1 MTFRPRRSRSGDRPA
16 PRPRRGTARLLGVG
30 AVGLLAAACTMPP
43 SVPQGSSSRT
53 PYLVP
58 TAADVS
64 ATAVLSTGDSVN
76 TKPDGT
82 TPYRMTGIPDGLGA
96 FDNGDGTFTVL
107 MNHEHGNTAGVTRAH
122 GAKGSY
128 VSKWIVEKDTLKVRS
143 GADLIQGIATWNTG
157 TGTWNAPAAGVA
169 LSRLCSGDLPSAS
182 ALYDAA
188 SGLGTTEKI
197 FFSGEETGAEGRAF
211 AHVVTGA
218 SAGTS
223 YELAHLGNFSFENI
237 LLRPDSGTTT
247 VAVGLDD
254 TTPGEVYL
262 YKGAKTSDANPVVAA
277 GLSNG
282 VLGGIAVQGLTQETD
297 SVAPLGPVAFTVP
310 DLGDV
315 SGLTGAQLQTAS
327 TAAGIT
333 KFNRPEDGSWD
344 PTNPNVFYF
353 VTTASFGSSTAAGIS
368 RLWKLTFVDGANPAL
383 GGTAEVM
390 YESPAFDPAT
400 APADQAGPR
409 MMDNITVTPSG
420 DVLIQEDPGNQPY
433 VAGIWQY
440 DPGTDRIR
448 KVLVHDPAR
457 FGVGGS
463 SFITQDEESSGII
476 PLQDITGANNYL
488 LDVQSHAPSSDPE
501 LVEDGQLLS
510 VNIPPFG

>member
-1 MTFRPRRSRSGDRPA
+1 MAFRPRRSVSGDRPTR
-16 PRPRRGTARLLGVG
+16 RPARGAARLLGVG
-30 AVGLLAAACTMPP
+30 AAGLLAAACTMPP
-43 SVPQGSSSRT
+43 ATPQGSSSRT

-64 ATAVLSTGDSVN
+64 SVAILSTGDSVN
-76 TKPDGT
+76 PKPDGT
-82 TPYRMTGIPDGLGA
+82 PYRLTGIPDGLGA
-96 FDNGDGTFTVL
+96 YDNGDGTFTVL
-107 MNHEHGNTAGVTRAH
+107 MNHEHNNTQGVTRAH

-143 GADLIQGIATWNTG
+143 GADLIQGIATWNTT
-157 TGTWNAPAAGVA
+157 TGTWNAPAAGVV
-169 LSRLCSGDLPSAS
+169 LNRLCSGDLPAAS
-182 ALYDAA
+182 ALFDGA

-197 FFSGEETGAEGRAF
+197 FFSGEESGAEGRGF

-218 SAGTS
+218 AAGTS
-223 YELAHLGNFSFENI
+223 YELPHLGNFSFENI
-237 LLRPDSGTTT
+237 VLRPDSGTTT
-247 VAVGLDD
+247 IAAGLDD
-254 TTPGEVYL
+254 TTPGEVYF
-262 YKGAKTSDANPVVAA
+262 YKGTKTSDANPVVAA
-277 GLSNG
+277 GLANG
-282 VLGGIAVQGLTQETD
+282 VLGGIAVQGLAAETD
-297 SVAPLGPVAFTVP
+297 TNAPVGAVPFTLP

-333 KFNRPEDGSWD
+333 KFNRPEDGAWD
-344 PTNPNVFYF
+344 PSNPNVFYF
-353 VTTASFGSSTAAGIS
+353 VTTASFTSIS
-368 RLWKLTFVDGANPAL
+368 RLWRLTFVDGANPSL

-390 YESPAFDPAT
+390 YESPANDPSL

-440 DPGTDRIR
+440 DPGTDQIR

-457 FGVGGS
+457 FAVGAPG
-463 SFITQDEESSGII
+463 FVTQDEESSGII

-488 LDVQSHAPSSDPE
+488 VDVQSHATSSDPE